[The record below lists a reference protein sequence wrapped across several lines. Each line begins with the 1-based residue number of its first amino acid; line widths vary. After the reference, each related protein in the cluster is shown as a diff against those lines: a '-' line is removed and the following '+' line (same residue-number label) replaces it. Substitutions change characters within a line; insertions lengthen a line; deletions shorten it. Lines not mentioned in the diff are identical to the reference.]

1 MLTYAIYCID
11 GCASASLP
19 LSEALS
25 SGPRSAQ
32 KWFCYRISLSSCCMH
47 AVLTD
52 AYALRTGSDLQETP
66 GDTHDKTGTDAAAFL
81 VLALI
86 SSFVPLID
94 CLLPILMFSVMRMFS
109 EQEAVALVLSALLN
123 ELLKFRAGI
132 RVGLELQQIQAAG
145 HIVFSSRCCRS
156 WQNLDTFDFI
166 GISCSHQENAK
177 D

>member
-1 MLTYAIYCID
+1 
-11 GCASASLP
+11 
-19 LSEALS
+19 
-25 SGPRSAQ
+25 
-32 KWFCYRISLSSCCMH
+32 
-47 AVLTD
+47 
-52 AYALRTGSDLQETP
+52 
-66 GDTHDKTGTDAAAFL
+66 
-81 VLALI
+81 
-86 SSFVPLID
+86 
-94 CLLPILMFSVMRMFS
+94 MRMFS

-177 D
+177 EVDAPKLSKNMFVVPNSSPHWRILNAILCTTFLENNPGLLQHPFSER